1 MLQNSM
7 IQTKTIIVLTIKIL
21 FENVVIKCRKGYF
34 KKKLTKIYIKI
45 IFFYF

>member
-34 KKKLTKIYIKI
+34 LKKN
-45 IFFYF
+45 